1 MKWYKFPVAEYH
13 EYISPKLADAED
25 LAYRRLMD
33 LYYVSEGSL
42 PGDARA
48 LAVAI
53 RLDLDCVEPVLF
65 KFFDYANGRYHHPEW
80 DVDLKKRKHRE
91 VVNVQNRAMRVKK
104 KLTEL

>member
-33 LYYVSEGSL
+33 LYYLGEGSL
-42 PGDARA
+42 PGDAWA
-48 LAVAI
+48 LAEAI
-53 RLDLDCVEPVLF
+53 RLDLDCVEPVLS
-65 KFFDYANGRYHHPEW
+65 KFFDLEGGRYHHPEW
-80 DVDLKKRKHRE
+80 DADLTRRKHRE
-91 VVNVQNRAMRVKK
+91 TVNTQNRAMRLKN